1 MITSRKGR
9 TKYLQFMIDQ
19 SDIYENA
26 RKLNVSN
33 GPVSYSLTD
42 FREIQYTEVTDEVH

>member
-1 MITSRKGR
+1 MYR
-9 TKYLQFMIDQ
+9 QFMIDQ

-33 GPVSYSLTD
+33 GPVSYSLTGFRD
-42 FREIQYTEVTDEVH
+42 FSIQKLQTKYIKGHAIFT